1 MEKNSAPQ
9 LDSPEILAPDIDE
22 AEIIEWYRS
31 LGPNADL
38 HGQEDQLFD
47 HAMKL
52 YLLSTQADEEIKRAP
67 LAQQRDYFWRLDRRQ
82 RKPHEHIFSS
92 PEHGLIAAVMTLE
105 VARLVDDEPKVRRHL
120 LDMSSALL
128 DTVSK
133 DPRLDGWN
141 KFGGQTR
148 YEAAKYIFDIE
159 AMKIRDQL
167 KESQDYQ
174 AAEGE
179 FLRLAKSQVKKFHEI
194 LADHR
199 GVKDGE
205 VYEHFVEL
213 VGRFTNWRRQELDKW
228 AVRAATPR
236 EDQPSKKLGH
246 RGKKFATDIFI
257 ESLDGLSAVAVQAKL
272 DPNYNPNDYDSSIV
286 MYDRHADW
294 PDVREHMGR
303 VANAMWASY
312 KFEETEEQDQLLD
325 SEVDY
330 FTRHVLAKLKKS

>member
-1 MEKNSAPQ
+1 MEKNSVRQ
-9 LDSPEILAPDIDE
+9 LDNPEVLASGSDE
-22 AEIIEWYRS
+22 AEIVEWYRS

-52 YLLSTQADEEIKRAP
+52 YLLSTQANEEIQHAP
-67 LAQQRDYFWRLDRRQ
+67 VAQQRDYFWRLDRRQ

-92 PEHGLIAAVMTLE
+92 PEHGLMAAVMTLE
-105 VARLVDDEPKVRRHL
+105 VARLVDNEPKIRRHL

-133 DPRLDGWN
+133 DPRLEGWN

-148 YEAAKYIFDIE
+148 YEAAKYILDIE

-167 KESQDYQ
+167 KQGQEYQ
-174 AAEGE
+174 AAEDE
-179 FLRLAKSQVKKFHEI
+179 FQQLAKAQVKKFHEI

-213 VGRFTNWRRQELDKW
+213 VGRFTNWRNQELDKW

-236 EDQPSKKLGH
+236 EDQPSKRLGH
-246 RGKKFATDIFI
+246 RGKKFATDIFV
-257 ESLDGLSAVAVQAKL
+257 ESLDSLSVVPVQAKL
-272 DPNYNPNDYDSSIV
+272 DPNYESSGYDHSIV
-286 MYDRHADW
+286 MYDRHAGW
-294 PDVREHMGR
+294 PNVREHMGL
-303 VANAMWASY
+303 VADAMWASY
-312 KFEETEEQDQLLD
+312 KFEQTDEQDRLLK

-330 FTRHVLAKLKKS
+330 FTKQVLSNI